1 MLSLFPASPSSAA
14 VASALRDVA
23 LPEYASAILNGES
36 ASSPATA
43 PEAPVPT
50 VSEYRTLSAVSYTHL
65 TLPTTPYV

>member
-14 VASALRDVA
+14 VASALPDVA

-43 PEAPVPT
+43 PEAPEPT
-50 VSEYRTLSAVSYTHL
+50 VSEYRTLSVWI
-65 TLPTTPYV
+65 